1 MLLSMGSQRVSKDLM
16 TEQQK
21 KAREEENRSST
32 MRNDKMSWEDI
43 TPNIIHVNNLQ
54 ILKDY
59 QRVLNKQNTWQTIY
73 LQLKRHT

>member
-1 MLLSMGSQRVSKDLM
+1 M

-59 QRVLNKQNTWQTIY
+59 QRVLNKQNTWQPIS

>member
-59 QRVLNKQNTWQTIY
+59 QRVLNKQNTWQPIY

>member
-59 QRVLNKQNTWQTIY
+59 QRVLNKQNAWQPIY